1 MQKNVVYT
9 TQIPDEIVK
18 LFHVYQNTYGKSAKI
33 RRATFVA
40 FAKKCEIAGKP
51 VVETALKL
59 IS

>member
-1 MQKNVVYT
+1 MQKNVVYST
-9 TQIPDEIVK
+9 TISDEIVK
-18 LFHVYQNTYGKSAKI
+18 SFRVYQDTYGKSPKI

-40 FAKKCEIAGKP
+40 FAKKCEIAGKS